1 MFFDHFHDKNME
13 EIRFKITSR
22 KKQIKSDELTD
33 FGKRFMVIS
42 IRVWS
47 SSSEE
52 TLEKK
57 GVIVFL

>member
-1 MFFDHFHDKNME
+1 ME
-13 EIRFKITSR
+13 EIRFKITSKR